1 MVQSARYAP
10 CRLRTGL
17 PRTSRSWS
25 GYSGPPTISSYCARR
40 AIPGSRSS
48 ASPHLALNAGVPKT
62 LVSWTCRNLWSLLFA
77 PSGDGVRRT
86 YCYSV
91 VSCTIFYY
99 YSHLCCPVAAL
110 DSAILIRTNE
120 LKVVVIAIVKSDS
133 IPILRLHCL
142 ALSWPVRRIRMSVL
156 T

>member
-91 VSCTIFYY
+91 VSCTIFFITLTYAVPLLL
-99 YSHLCCPVAAL
+99 SIQLFSFAL
-110 DSAILIRTNE
+110 MN
-120 LKVVVIAIVKSDS
+120 LKS
-133 IPILRLHCL
+133 
-142 ALSWPVRRIRMSVL
+142 
-156 T
+156 